1 MSRTFRLIAVLGSSA
16 LLLSFGVL
24 VVNQTAQVVQLAST
38 IHPKLGTATLCT
50 LLLTYLGL
58 IGVPLVLI
66 IRLPS
71 PLTPPASKT
80 GPEFDEHLQRLSER
94 LAASPHLKGREL
106 KTEQDVEEALAILA
120 KKSDEI
126 VRQTATSI
134 FLATAVSQ
142 SGRLDGLL
150 VFAAQSRM
158 VWRLALLHY
167 QRPSVRD
174 MINLYANVAGTAFV
188 ASEIEDININEHVE
202 PVIGAAV
209 SALGAGVPGLQVA
222 GAILAKCVLD
232 GSANAFLTLRV
243 GFIAKQ
249 YCEALVVVPKKKI
262 RSAASAEA
270 ARLLGVIVADG
281 TRRISKAVWD
291 TGVGKVGGALS
302 DASNRA
308 ASAGARL
315 LAKVR
320 GPRFEPP
327 EVG

>member
-1 MSRTFRLIAVLGSSA
+1 MSRTFRLIALLGSGA
-16 LLLSFGVL
+16 VILSFGVL
-24 VVNQTAQVVQLAST
+24 VVNQTAQVVQLAGT
-38 IHPKLGTATLCT
+38 VHPRLGTVTLYT
-50 LLLTYLGL
+50 LLLTYTGL
-58 IGVPLVLI
+58 VGVPAFLM

-71 PLTPPASKT
+71 PLIPPPSKS
-80 GPEFDEHLQRLSER
+80 GPEFEEHLKRLSER
-94 LAASPHLKGREL
+94 LATSPHLKGKPL
-106 KTEQDVEEALAILA
+106 QSEQDVHEALAILA

-126 VRQTATSI
+126 VRQTATSV

-158 VWRLALLHY
+158 VWRIALLHY
-167 QRPSVRD
+167 QRPTARD
-174 MINLYANVAGTAFV
+174 MMNLYANVAGTAFV
-188 ASEIEDININEHVE
+188 ASELEDININEHVE

-209 SALGAGVPGLQVA
+209 SAIGAGVPGLQVA

-243 GFIAKQ
+243 GLIAKQ
-249 YCEALVVVPKKKI
+249 YCEALVVEPKRQI

-270 ARLLGVIVADG
+270 ARMLGAIVADG

-291 TGVGKVGGALS
+291 SGVGKVGDALS
-302 DASNRA
+302 GASSRA
-308 ASAGARL
+308 KDAGARF

-320 GPRFEPP
+320 GSRFEQP
-327 EVG
+327 ETT